1 MTKPLRR
8 LCAVIVSMTIIMLAG
23 SAAAGAAT
31 AQPTATDPTTVPVN
45 GTLADGTGEVDGTF
59 DVQRFVS
66 RDGTLTAVGTFT
78 GTITNASG
86 EVLANGTEQVALP
99 VDVAASNGTCEI
111 LDLVLGPLN
120 LDLLGLQVDLDT
132 VHLNITAEQG
142 PGNLLGNLLCAVAG
156 LLDGGTGLQAILD
169 QIAALL
175 NQLLGLL
182 E

>member
-1 MTKPLRR
+1 MRSYR
-8 LCAVIVSMTIIMLAG
+8 QYDDYYAG
-23 SAAAGAAT
+23 RVGCRWCG
-31 AQPTATDPTTVPVN
+31 N

-182 E
+182 D